1 MTTVLKLLAKDRY
14 RLQLENAIDSL
25 LESEHASHIP
35 GLERVVYNLARLWKP
50 STEPRKGPSLKG
62 VCVDAIYRLGLAD
75 FRVPVELG
83 RGLAVPMW
91 QFSKKPVARLE
102 EVYSAPH
109 STLKAVLDRAPR
121 IQVGTRCCGATIVD
135 FDLKRPLDANAR
147 FSLALSLAGL
157 AVVLAKRAR
166 YVYVYPTWRGAHVYL
181 ARDMCY
187 VYPVG
192 RPKNVKVTVEGDG
205 MTIEIGRDM
214 INVTSGPRVLGDY
227 FDLFH
232 ELWGILVEVEKRLYF
247 RERGYAHQV
256 CETLKKCI
264 DNQDRVVDWMW
275 KNVKAFEAEAVVELK
290 SDHSFLLKYPP
301 SSMYMGYEGSA
312 PVGWNGSIL
321 FSVGFDAGYRPFI
334 LPVSWTGAYLELL
347 GDGEP
352 ATGAGFVPGPG
363 LYAKM
368 FLLRLVNFLFGDSRV
383 AEIHG
388 LVKPGEAERIAK
400 FRKMLTEILYDAGAG
415 EAIEDLLGLGRGEK
429 PVSID
434 VCLSWAVGPTA
445 TASSGG
451 GASRPGVAPV
461 SMGKARSLMGLVREG
476 FEKGVLCLYPLL
488 AKGVREGERFKHLVA
503 GYDVFS
509 KLMLEVTYDGMVD
522 FCRELTGYWGQAGW
536 VKECVTKLKSLF
548 RQVDSGRWVPRM
560 YNMYKFYE
568 DIAYFPCPFC
578 GYKSECFEA
587 VKSEVWRQYGY
598 ILDFDHDK
606 CVEVPTVYGPV
617 RACRLRI
624 VPGPED
630 PRVESKIVWRLRRAS
645 ADILAR
651 VVLESK
657 ARRLEE
663 RLLG

>member
-35 GLERVVYNLARLWKP
+35 GLERVAYNLARLWKP

-181 ARDMCY
+181 ARGMSY
-187 VYPVG
+187 IYFGEPLENLRVA
-192 RPKNVKVTVEGDG
+192 VEGEKIA
-205 MTIEIGRDM
+205 IETEQGRVKAGPGARVIGK
-214 INVTSGPRVLGDY
+214 VLE
-227 FDLFH
+227 
-232 ELWGILVEVEKRLYF
+232 ELEGLHGILVEVEKRLYY
-247 RERGYAHQV
+247 RERGLAHHV
-256 CETLKKCI
+256 CETLKKCV
-264 DNQDRVVDWMW
+264 DGQNVVFEWASKGAD
-275 KNVKAFEAEAVVELK
+275 VFEAEAVVELK
-290 SDHSFLLKYPP
+290 SDYNFLLKYPP

-400 FRKMLTEILYDAGAG
+400 FRKMLTETLYNG
-415 EAIEDLLGLGRGEK
+415 EAGKAVEDLLGLGRGEK
-429 PVSID
+429 PVDID
-434 VCLSWAVGPTA
+434 TCLFWAVGPSA
-445 TASSGG
+445 TSSKGG

-548 RQVDSGRWVPRM
+548 RQVGSGRWVPRM